1 MKRNFNFEILRAV
14 SCLLVIAI
22 HVSNIYN
29 RSYPDL
35 PASSYWTA
43 LGVNAVARVSV
54 PLFFML
60 SGALLAG
67 RAPELGKS
75 FKRVG
80 RYLGVTAAWVL
91 FYLVWTA
98 VYLHDRY
105 DFRKLLAVPP
115 STHLWFLY
123 AILAIY
129 LALPLIQA
137 LTAKLDESPAL
148 TGWMLGLLA
157 LSVWGEYLLSFT
169 PLDTKYGIPL
179 VSGGRYLL
187 FFLAGHVLHVNRA
200 RIRLRTRTL
209 VSLVVGASLGSML
222 LTGCLTLAEGVHN
235 EHIFEYRNPLIFT
248 AAAAAF
254 VLIERIPADR
264 IGPRLRGAI
273 THIAAN
279 SLGIYLL
286 HAVFLN
292 IARQELDMPALPAAC
307 GIPLFVAA
315 IFLVTDGLV
324 SVLRRVRGVRLL
336 F

>member
-1 MKRNFNFEILRAV
+1 MKKNFQFEILRAV

-35 PASSYWTA
+35 PAASYWTA
-43 LGVNAVARVSV
+43 LAVNAVARVSV

-67 RAPELGKS
+67 REPELGKS
-75 FKRVG
+75 LRRAG
-80 RYLGVTAAWVL
+80 RYLGLTAAWVL
-91 FYLVWTA
+91 FYLVWTTA
-98 VYLHDRY
+98 YLHNPY
-105 DFRKLLAVPP
+105 DFRKVLAVPP

-137 LTAKLDESPAL
+137 LVGRLDASPAL
-148 TGWMLGLLA
+148 TGWLFVLLA
-157 LSVWGEYLLSFT
+157 ASVWGEYLVSFT
-169 PLDTKYGIPL
+169 PLETKYGIPL

-187 FFLAGHVLHVNRA
+187 FFLAGHVLYVNRA
-200 RIRLRTRTL
+200 RIRLGSGAL
-209 VSLVVGASLGSML
+209 AALLAGASLGSML
-222 LTGCLTLAEGVHN
+222 LTGCATLAEGVHN
-235 EHIFEYRNPLIFT
+235 EHFFEYRSPLIFL
-248 AAAAAF
+248 AAAATF
-254 VLIERIPADR
+254 VLICRIPAER
-264 IGPRLRGAI
+264 IGPRLRAAI
-273 THIAAN
+273 THVAAN

-292 IARQELDMPALPAAC
+292 IAHQELDMPALPAVC
-307 GIPLFVAA
+307 GIPLYVLA

-324 SVLRRVRGVRLL
+324 TGLRRVPGVRRL